1 MGERGAMPKYEYEQM
16 FGPDKATYGPQ
27 GNQIVYET
35 TGLGAIVTIANGLFA
50 VIIVAALWR
59 GDTGVVAAIVT
70 GGLYY
75 GVTTMFALLV
85 LSGSLAQIVVN
96 RQEQVTLRQ
105 YHVLLAERP
114 QLPGADPLHIP
125 GTPAADRLPGPLGG
139 VTYVAAEDM
148 TIRRDAAL
156 WAVSLYGG
164 DGQADPAKVNL
175 KGGTEPAGRLK
186 VAAPGSAAKEYLIA
200 KRVLQKIDHGY
211 RLNIA
216 RYPTADTL
224 RDILG

>member
-1 MGERGAMPKYEYEQM
+1 MPKYEYEQM

-50 VIIVAALWR
+50 VVIIAALWR

-85 LSGSLAQIVVN
+85 LSGSLSQIVVN
-96 RQEQVTLRQ
+96 RQEQITLRQ
-105 YHVLLAERP
+105 YHQLQVSVVQPAA
-114 QLPGADPLHIP
+114 LPGADPLHIP

-148 TIRRDAAL
+148 TTARDAAL
-156 WAVSLYGG
+156 WAVSLYRSDTGQP
-164 DGQADPAKVNL
+164 DGSKVHL
-175 KGGTEPAGRLK
+175 DSKRERPGRLRVGAPTAKQRAWLTSKK
-186 VAAPGSAAKEYLIA
+186 VLEDIPHGCRL
-200 KRVLQKIDHGY
+200 RVE
-211 RLNIA
+211 
-216 RYPTADTL
+216 RYPDVQTL
-224 RDILG
+224 KEILNG

>member
-1 MGERGAMPKYEYEQM
+1 MPKYEYEQM

-50 VIIVAALWR
+50 VVIIAALWR

-85 LSGSLAQIVVN
+85 LSGSLSQIVVN
-96 RQEQVTLRQ
+96 RQEQITLRQ
-105 YHVLLAERP
+105 YHQLQVSVVQPAA
-114 QLPGADPLHIP
+114 LPGADPLHIP

-148 TIRRDAAL
+148 TTARDAAL
-156 WAVSLYGG
+156 WAVSLY
-164 DGQADPAKVNL
+164 DGNGQPDPAKVNI
-175 KGGTEPAGRLK
+175 KTDRERPGRLR
-186 VAAPGSAAKEYLIA
+186 VAAPANHL
-200 KRVLQKIDHGY
+200 RVWLEGKKVLESVPYGV
-211 RLNIA
+211 RLRIE
-216 RYPTADTL
+216 RYPDAQTL
-224 RDILG
+224 REILNG